1 MNDRAVQQYDQ
12 YLTFTLDREVFAL
25 NIATVREVL
34 EYTQITRIPRVPEF
48 IRGVINLRGHAVPVI
63 DMRLRFGLEATKETV
78 NTCIIIVE
86 VAMEGERVVFG
97 ALADSVREVVDLD
110 EGTIEQAPN
119 MGTAVNTEFIKGIGR
134 IDAEF
139 VMILEIDKVFSFEDL
154 SEARDAGG
162 NSTGNPLEELAQ
174 VA

>member
-154 SEARDAGG
+154 DAGG